1 MKTLLVPFFD
11 DDRAEAALTS
21 ACLIAKNNNG
31 HVEGLFVLRPPP
43 VFEGEGIAM
52 AGSYMTQ
59 FREEGRRL
67 ADSARERFKGIIGRQ
82 GISLED
88 LSGAASQPTAAWR
101 EVEGLEGPVISEH
114 ARLFSMMIIGR
125 DFGHPW
131 FDWQVMCEA
140 GLFESGRPVLVS
152 PGQAAQSFGRK
163 ILVAWNGGTET
174 ARAISMSMPFLS
186 EAESVLV
193 LTVEGATVPG
203 PSGDM
208 VAKHLARNGIAI
220 SEKTVGTGG
229 RQAGEVNNAEALEFG
244 ADLIVKGAYTNS
256 RLRQLVFGGATRYL
270 LGNATL
276 PLLLAH

>member
-1 MKTLLVPFFD
+1 MRTLLVPFFD
-11 DDRAEAALTS
+11 DAKAEAALTA
-21 ACLIAKNNNG
+21 ACHVARRFSG

-67 ADSARERFKGIIGRQ
+67 ADGAKQRFERFVGGQNLSVK
-82 GISLED
+82 SLGPAED
-88 LSGAASQPTAAWR
+88 AATAEWR
-101 EVEGLEGPVISEH
+101 ELEGLEGPVISDH
-114 ARLFSMMIIGR
+114 ARLFDMMIIGR
-125 DFGHPW
+125 EFGHPW

-140 GLFESGRPVLVS
+140 GLFESGRPVLVT
-152 PGQAAQSFGRK
+152 PEQAISGLGEN

-174 ARAISMSMPFLS
+174 ARAISMSMPFLTQ
-186 EAESVLV
+186 AKSVLV

-203 PSGDM
+203 PSGDS
-208 VAKHLARNGIAI
+208 VAQHLRRNGIDAN
-220 SEKTVGTGG
+220 SKTIGLGG
-229 RQAGEVNNAEALEFG
+229 LVAGEVIVNEARGFG
-244 ADLIVKGAYTNS
+244 ADMIVKGAYTNS

-270 LGNATL
+270 LGKASL

>member
-11 DDRAEAALTS
+11 DDRAEAALAS
-21 ACLIAKNNNG
+21 ACVIARQKDS

-67 ADSARERFKGIIGRQ
+67 ADGARDRFEKFIRQ
-82 GISLED
+82 QGVRIED
-88 LSGAASQPTAAWR
+88 LSADATGATASWR

-114 ARLFSMMIIGR
+114 ARLFDMMVIGR
-125 DFGHPW
+125 EFGHPW

-140 GLFESGRPVLVS
+140 GLFESGRPVLVT
-152 PGQAAQSFGRK
+152 PGQISETFGRK

-186 EAESVLV
+186 QAETVLV

-203 PSGDM
+203 PSGEM
-208 VAKHLARNGIAI
+208 VARHLSRNGVPA
-220 SEKTVGTGG
+220 SEKTVATGG
-229 RQAGEVNNAEALEFG
+229 RQAGEVINAEAVDFG
-244 ADLIVKGAYTNS
+244 ADFIVKGAYTNS

-270 LGNATL
+270 LSSATL

>member
-1 MKTLLVPFFD
+1 MRTLLVPFFD
-11 DDRAEAALTS
+11 DAKAEAAL
-21 ACLIAKNNNG
+21 ACACQVARRFSG

-67 ADSARERFKGIIGRQ
+67 ADSARQRFEGFISAQNMSAKGLGEA
-82 GISLED
+82 ED
-88 LSGAASQPTAAWR
+88 AATAEWR
-101 EVEGLEGPVISEH
+101 ELEGLEGPVISDH
-114 ARLFSMMIIGR
+114 ARLFDLMVIGR

-140 GLFESGRPVLVS
+140 GLFESGRPVLVT
-152 PGQAAQSFGRK
+152 PGQSNSTLGEK

-174 ARAISMSMPFLS
+174 ARAISMSMPFLTQ
-186 EAESVLV
+186 AESVLV

-203 PSGDM
+203 PPGDA
-208 VAKHLARNGIAI
+208 VAQHLKRNGIKA
-220 SEKTVGTGG
+220 SSKTVGLSGSV
-229 RQAGEVNNAEALEFG
+229 AGEVIGREAQDFG

-256 RLRQLVFGGATRYL
+256 RLRQLVFGGATRHL
-270 LGNATL
+270 LGKASL
-276 PLLLAH
+276 PLFMAH

>member
-1 MKTLLVPFFD
+1 MRTLLVPFFD
-11 DDRAEAALTS
+11 DAKAEAALAG
-21 ACLIAKNNNG
+21 ACHVARRFSG

-67 ADSARERFKGIIGRQ
+67 ADSAKQRFERFIATQNIRVE
-82 GISLED
+82 SLGEARD
-88 LSGAASQPTAAWR
+88 NPTAGWQ
-101 EVEGLEGPVISEH
+101 ELEGLEGPVISDH
-114 ARLFSMMIIGR
+114 ARLFDMMVIGR
-125 DFGHPW
+125 EFGHPW

-140 GLFESGRPVLVS
+140 GLFESGRPVLVT
-152 PGQAAQSFGRK
+152 PGQPSSALGET

-174 ARAISMSMPFLS
+174 SRAISMSMPFLTR
-186 EAESVLV
+186 ANSVLV

-203 PSGDM
+203 PSGEA
-208 VAKHLARNGIAI
+208 VALHLKRNGIKV
-220 SEKTVGTGG
+220 SSKTVGLGG
-229 RQAGEVNNAEALEFG
+229 RVAGEVINSEAQSFG
-244 ADLIVKGAYTNS
+244 ADMIVKGAYTNS

-270 LGNATL
+270 LSKATL

>member
-1 MKTLLVPFFD
+1 MRTLLVPFFD
-11 DDRAEAALTS
+11 DAKAEAALAS
-21 ACLIAKNNNG
+21 ACHVARRFSG

-67 ADSARERFKGIIGRQ
+67 ADSAKERFQRFIQAQ
-82 GISLED
+82 GISEKSLADAGE
-88 LSGAASQPTAAWR
+88 TATAGWR
-101 EVEGLEGPVISEH
+101 ELEGLEGPVISDH
-114 ARLFSMMIIGR
+114 ARLFDMMVIGR
-125 DFGHPW
+125 EFGHPW

-140 GLFESGRPVLVS
+140 GLFESGRPVLVTPDQA
-152 PGQAAQSFGRK
+152 PGNLGEK

-174 ARAISMSMPFLS
+174 ARAISMSMPFLTR
-186 EAESVLV
+186 ANSVLV

-203 PSGDM
+203 PAGDD
-208 VAKHLARNGIAI
+208 VARHLKRNGIKAE
-220 SEKTVGTGG
+220 SNTVTLGG
-229 RQAGEVNNAEALEFG
+229 RVAGEVIVGEAEGFG

-256 RLRQLVFGGATRYL
+256 RLRQLVFGGATRHL
-270 LGNATL
+270 LAKATL

>member
-1 MKTLLVPFFD
+1 MRTLLVPFFD
-11 DDRAEAALTS
+11 DAKAEAALAG
-21 ACLIAKNNNG
+21 ACQVARRFSG

-67 ADSARERFKGIIGRQ
+67 ADSARQRFEKFVAGKN
-82 GISLED
+82 ISVKKLGESED
-88 LSGAASQPTAAWR
+88 AATAEWR
-101 EVEGLEGPVISEH
+101 ELEGLEGPVISDH
-114 ARLFSMMIIGR
+114 ARLFDMMVIGR
-125 DFGHPW
+125 EFGHPW

-140 GLFESGRPVLVS
+140 GLFESGRPVLVM
-152 PGQAAQSFGRK
+152 PGQSNSTLGET
-163 ILVAWNGGTET
+163 ILLAWNGGTET
-174 ARAISMSMPFLS
+174 ARAISMSMPFL
-186 EAESVLV
+186 AQAKKVLV

-203 PSGDM
+203 PPGDA
-208 VAKHLARNGIAI
+208 VAQHLKRNGIRA
-220 SEKTVGTGG
+220 SSKTVGLGG
-229 RQAGEVNNAEALEFG
+229 RVAGEVIVNEAQDLG

-270 LGNATL
+270 LGKASL

>member
-11 DDRAEAALTS
+11 DERAEAALAR
-21 ACLIAKNNNG
+21 ACLIAKHNSG

-67 ADSARERFKGIIGRQ
+67 ADSARGRFENFVKQQ
-82 GISLED
+82 GISLEE
-88 LSGAASQPTAAWR
+88 LSDAAVQPTAGWR
-101 EVEGLEGPVISEH
+101 EIEGLEGPIISEH
-114 ARLFSMMIIGR
+114 ARLFDLMIIGR

-140 GLFESGRPVLVS
+140 GLFESGRPVLVA
-152 PGQAAQSFGRK
+152 PGQTSSALGRK

-186 EAESVLV
+186 QAESVLV

-208 VAKHLARNGIAI
+208 VARHLARNGISAG
-220 SEKTVGTGG
+220 EKTVGTGG
-229 RQAGEVNNAEALEFG
+229 RQAGEVLNAEASDFG
-244 ADLIVKGAYTNS
+244 ADVIVKGAYTNS

-270 LGNATL
+270 LANATL

>member
-11 DDRAEAALTS
+11 DDRAEAALSS
-21 ACLIAKNNNG
+21 ACLVAKQNNS
-31 HVEGLFVLRPPP
+31 HIEGLFVLRPPP

-67 ADSARERFKGIIGRQ
+67 ADGARQRFEGFIEKQ
-82 GISLED
+82 GISPGD
-88 LSGAASQPTAAWR
+88 LSGAASGPTAGWQ
-101 EVEGLEGPVISEH
+101 EIEGLEGPVISEH
-114 ARLFSMMIIGR
+114 GRLFSMMIIGR

-152 PGQAAQSFGRK
+152 PGQPSGSFGRK

-174 ARAISMSMPFLS
+174 ARAISMSMPFLGK
-186 EAESVLV
+186 AESVLV

-203 PSGDM
+203 PPGEM
-208 VAKHLARNGIAI
+208 VARHLARNGIPV
-220 SEKTVGTGG
+220 SEKVVAMGG
-229 RQAGEVNNAEALEFG
+229 RQAGEVINTEAIDFG
-244 ADLIVKGAYTNS
+244 ADVIVKGAYTNS
-256 RLRQLVFGGATRYL
+256 RLRQLVFGGATRHL
-270 LGNATL
+270 LANATL

>member
-11 DDRAEAALTS
+11 DDKAEAALAS

-67 ADSARERFKGIIGRQ
+67 ADSARERFEGFIGKQ
-82 GISLED
+82 GIALEE
-88 LSGAASQPTAAWR
+88 LSGEASKSTAAWR
-101 EVEGLEGPVISEH
+101 EIEGLEGPVISEH
-114 ARLFSMMIIGR
+114 ARLFNMMVIGR

-140 GLFESGRPVLVS
+140 GLFESGRPVLVN
-152 PGQAAQSFGRK
+152 PGRAAESFGRK

-174 ARAISMSMPFLS
+174 ARAISMSMPFLTA
-186 EAESVLV
+186 AESVLV

-208 VAKHLARNGIAI
+208 VARHLARNGVAAG
-220 SEKTVGTGG
+220 EKTVGTGG
-229 RQAGEVNNAEALEFG
+229 RQAGEVINAEALEFG

-270 LGNATL
+270 LGHATL

>member
-1 MKTLLVPFFD
+1 MRTLLVPFFD
-11 DDRAEAALTS
+11 DAKAEAALS
-21 ACLIAKNNNG
+21 AACHVARRFSS

-67 ADSARERFKGIIGRQ
+67 ADGARQRFERFVAGEQ
-82 GISLED
+82 ISVKSLGQAED
-88 LSGAASQPTAAWR
+88 TATAEWR
-101 EVEGLEGPVISEH
+101 ELEGLEGPVISDH
-114 ARLFSMMIIGR
+114 ARLFDMMVIGR
-125 DFGHPW
+125 EFGHPW

-140 GLFESGRPVLVS
+140 GLFESGRPGLVT
-152 PGQAAQSFGRK
+152 PEQATGALGEK

-174 ARAISMSMPFLS
+174 ARAISMSMPFLTQ
-186 EAESVLV
+186 AKSVLV

-203 PSGDM
+203 PSGDS
-208 VAKHLARNGIAI
+208 VAQHLKRNGIDAG
-220 SEKTVGTGG
+220 SRTVGLGG
-229 RQAGEVNNAEALEFG
+229 LAAGEVIVNEAQAFG
-244 ADLIVKGAYTNS
+244 ADMIVKGAYTNS

-270 LGNATL
+270 LGKASL

>member
-1 MKTLLVPFFD
+1 MRTLLVPFFD
-11 DDRAEAALTS
+11 DAKAEAALTA
-21 ACLIAKNNNG
+21 ACHVARRFSG

-67 ADSARERFKGIIGRQ
+67 ADGAKQRFERFVGGQNLSVK
-82 GISLED
+82 SLGPAED
-88 LSGAASQPTAAWR
+88 AATAEWR
-101 EVEGLEGPVISEH
+101 ELEGLEGPVISDH
-114 ARLFSMMIIGR
+114 ARLFDMMIIGR
-125 DFGHPW
+125 EFGHPW

-140 GLFESGRPVLVS
+140 GLFESGRPVLVT
-152 PGQAAQSFGRK
+152 PEQAISGLGEN

-174 ARAISMSMPFLS
+174 ARAISMSMPFLTQ
-186 EAESVLV
+186 AKSVLV

-203 PSGDM
+203 PSGDS
-208 VAKHLARNGIAI
+208 VAQHLRRNGIDGN
-220 SEKTVGTGG
+220 SKTVGLGG
-229 RQAGEVNNAEALEFG
+229 LVAGEVIVNEARGFG
-244 ADLIVKGAYTNS
+244 ADMIVKGAYTNS

-270 LGNATL
+270 LGKASL

>member
-1 MKTLLVPFFD
+1 MRTLLVPFFD
-11 DDRAEAALTS
+11 DEKAEGALAG
-21 ACLIAKNNNG
+21 ACLVARRFSA

-67 ADSARERFKGIIGRQ
+67 ADGARQRFERFISAQNIGVKEL
-82 GISLED
+82 GDAED
-88 LSGAASQPTAAWR
+88 APSASWR
-101 EVEGLEGPVISEH
+101 ELEGLEGPVISDH
-114 ARLFSMMIIGR
+114 ARLFDMMIIGR

-140 GLFESGRPVLVS
+140 GLFESGRPVLVTAGHAGNS
-152 PGQAAQSFGRK
+152 LGDRV
-163 ILVAWNGGTET
+163 LVAWNGGTET
-174 ARAISMSMPFLS
+174 ARAISMSMPFLTR
-186 EAESVLV
+186 AKSVLV

-203 PSGDM
+203 PPGDS
-208 VAKHLARNGIAI
+208 VARHLKRNGVAA
-220 SEKTVGTGG
+220 SAKTVGLGG
-229 RQAGEVNNAEALEFG
+229 RAAGEVIISEAKELG
-244 ADLIVKGAYTNS
+244 ADMIVKGAYTNS

-270 LGNATL
+270 MSKASL

>member
-11 DDRAEAALTS
+11 DDKAEGALAS
-21 ACLIAKNNNG
+21 ACLIAKRNNG
-31 HVEGLFVLRPPP
+31 HVDGLFVLRPPP

-67 ADSARERFKGIIGRQ
+67 ADGARQRFENFIKQ
-82 GISLED
+82 QSVSLEE
-88 LSGAASQPTAAWR
+88 LAGTSSRPTAGWR
-101 EVEGLEGPVISEH
+101 EIEGLEGPVISEH
-114 ARLFSMMIIGR
+114 ARLFDMMIIGR

-140 GLFESGRPVLVS
+140 GLFESGRPVLVT
-152 PGQAAQSFGRK
+152 PGQASDTLGRK

-174 ARAISMSMPFLS
+174 ARAISMSMNFLA
-186 EAESVLV
+186 EADAVLV

-203 PSGDM
+203 PSGDN
-208 VAKHLARNGIAI
+208 VARHLSRNGIAAT
-220 SEKTVGTGG
+220 EKTVATGG
-229 RQAGEVNNAEALEFG
+229 RQAGEVINSEALEFG
-244 ADLIVKGAYTNS
+244 ADVIVKGAYTNS

-270 LGNATL
+270 LSNATL

>member
-11 DDRAEAALTS
+11 DDKAEAALAS
-21 ACLIAKNNNG
+21 ACLIAKQNG
-31 HVEGLFVLRPPP
+31 AHVEGLFVLRPPP

-67 ADSARERFKGIIGRQ
+67 ADSARQRFEGFMGQQ

-88 LSGAASQPTAAWR
+88 LSVAASGPTAGWR
-101 EVEGLEGPVISEH
+101 EIEGLEGPVISEH

-140 GLFESGRPVLVS
+140 GLFESGRPVLVN
-152 PGQAAQSFGRK
+152 PGQASNAFGRK

-174 ARAISMSMPFLS
+174 ARAISMGMPFLTR
-186 EAESVLV
+186 AESVLV

-203 PSGDM
+203 PSGEM
-208 VAKHLARNGIAI
+208 VARHLARNGIAA
-220 SEKTVGTGG
+220 SDKTVGTGG
-229 RQAGEVNNAEALEFG
+229 RQAGEVINAEAVEFG
-244 ADLIVKGAYTNS
+244 ADVIVKGAYTNS

-270 LGNATL
+270 LANATL

>member
-1 MKTLLVPFFD
+1 MRTLLVPFFD
-11 DDRAEAALTS
+11 DAKAEAALAN
-21 ACLIAKNNNG
+21 ACHVAGRFSG

-67 ADSARERFKGIIGRQ
+67 ADSAKQRFERFIGEQ
-82 GISLED
+82 NITLKNLGEAED
-88 LSGAASQPTAAWR
+88 AATAGWR
-101 EVEGLEGPVISEH
+101 ELEGLEGPVISDH
-114 ARLFSMMIIGR
+114 ARLFDMMVIGR
-125 DFGHPW
+125 EFGHPW

-140 GLFESGRPVLVS
+140 GLFESGRPVLVT
-152 PGQAAQSFGRK
+152 PDQAASGLGET

-174 ARAISMSMPFLS
+174 ARAISMSMPFLTR
-186 EAESVLV
+186 AKTVLV

-203 PSGDM
+203 PAGDA
-208 VAKHLARNGIAI
+208 VALHLKRNGINA
-220 SEKTVGTGG
+220 SAKTVGLGG
-229 RQAGEVNNAEALEFG
+229 RPAGEVIVNEAKDFG

-270 LGNATL
+270 LGKASL

>member
-1 MKTLLVPFFD
+1 MRTLLVPFFD
-11 DDRAEAALTS
+11 DAKAEAALTA
-21 ACLIAKNNNG
+21 ACHVARRFSG

-67 ADSARERFKGIIGRQ
+67 ADGAKQRFERFVGGQNLSVK
-82 GISLED
+82 SLGPAED
-88 LSGAASQPTAAWR
+88 AATAEWR
-101 EVEGLEGPVISEH
+101 ELEGLEGPVISDH
-114 ARLFSMMIIGR
+114 ARLFDMMIIGR
-125 DFGHPW
+125 EFGHPW

-140 GLFESGRPVLVS
+140 GLFESGRPVLVT
-152 PGQAAQSFGRK
+152 PEQAISGLGEN

-174 ARAISMSMPFLS
+174 ARAISMSMPFLTQ
-186 EAESVLV
+186 AKSVLV

-203 PSGDM
+203 PSGDS
-208 VAKHLARNGIAI
+208 VAQHLRRNGIDAN
-220 SEKTVGTGG
+220 SKTVGLGG
-229 RQAGEVNNAEALEFG
+229 LVAGEVIVNEARGFG
-244 ADLIVKGAYTNS
+244 ADMIVKGAYTNS

-270 LGNATL
+270 LGKASL

>member
-1 MKTLLVPFFD
+1 MKTLLVPFFND
-11 DDRAEAALTS
+11 NRAEAALAS
-21 ACLIAKNNNG
+21 ACLIAKQNDG

-67 ADSARERFKGIIGRQ
+67 ADSARQRFEGYIERQ
-82 GISLED
+82 GIALEE
-88 LSGAASQPTAAWR
+88 LSNAASRATAAWR
-101 EVEGLEGPVISEH
+101 EIEGLEGPVISEH
-114 ARLFSMMIIGR
+114 ARLFSMMVIGR

-152 PGQAAQSFGRK
+152 PGEASAAFGQK

-174 ARAISMSMPFLS
+174 ARAISMSMPFLGQ
-186 EAESVLV
+186 AESVLV

-208 VAKHLARNGIAI
+208 VARHLARNGIAA
-220 SEKTVGTGG
+220 SEKTVSTDG
-229 RQAGEVNNAEALEFG
+229 RQAGEVINAEAMEFG

-270 LGNATL
+270 LAHATL